1 MSLATRCASCGT
13 VFRVVQD
20 QLRVSSGWV
29 RCGRCGEVFDAIESL
44 VDMAAKP
51 ALEPSTISPSRIQP
65 PAGTAARAR
74 GRPSPIW
81 GPAEKQTAE
90 AVLPWRSEA
99 TAAESSPLPASPP
112 PSSPASPA
120 PTVEQAPEVLAAPS
134 EAHTASVASLS
145 DVPPRQ
151 STEAT
156 EVTEAKEA
164 EFAPT
169 EVPVSMFPPTG
180 FVDHAAERDIDS
192 PAVAAAQEAGDS
204 VAERDADEPLPQTA
218 ETPAFVA
225 RAERAARWRHPRV
238 QLILGVA
245 VFGAAVGL
253 AWQSLLSHHDWFAAR
268 WPALKPVVARACIIS
283 TCEIK
288 PPLQIEGLSVD
299 SSVLTKTPISGQYAL
314 AVTLRNRS
322 SMDVRVPAL
331 DLTLTDAMG
340 QLTVRRVLTPEE
352 LGVEHAAISGQGE
365 LMIAARLR
373 VDSAPVVGYTIDL
386 FYP

>member
-51 ALEPSTISPSRIQP
+51 TIEPSTISPNRLQP
-65 PAGTAARAR
+65 PAGTAASAR
-74 GRPSPIW
+74 SRSSPVR
-81 GPAEKQTAE
+81 GPADEQAAE
-90 AVLPWRSEA
+90 AALQWRSEA
-99 TAAESSPLPASPP
+99 NAAESSPPPSPP
-112 PSSPASPA
+112 EPAVKEAPA
-120 PTVEQAPEVLAAPS
+120 VLAALP
-134 EAHTASVASLS
+134 EAATASVASAPDL
-145 DVPPRQ
+145 PPQQRN
-151 STEAT
+151 EAT
-156 EVTEAKEA
+156 EASEAKEAKEA

-180 FVDHAAERDIDS
+180 FVDYAAEHEIDS
-192 PAVAAAQEAGDS
+192 PALDAAKGAGDS
-204 VAERDADEPLPQTA
+204 VAEHDADEPLPQIA

-238 QLILGVA
+238 RLILGVA
-245 VFGAAVGL
+245 LFGAVVGL

-268 WPALKPVVARACIIS
+268 WPVLKPVVARACIIS
-283 TCEIK
+283 ACEIK
-288 PPLQIEGLSVD
+288 PPLQIEALSVD
-299 SSVLTKTPISGQYAL
+299 SSALTKTTINGQYAL
-314 AVTLRNRS
+314 AITLRNRS
-322 SMDVRVPAL
+322 AMDVRVPSL
-331 DLTLTDAMG
+331 ELTLTDAMG
-340 QLTVRRVLTPEE
+340 QMSVRRVLTPAE
-352 LGVEHAAISGQGE
+352 LGVERDAISGQGE
-365 LMIAARLR
+365 LNIAARLR